1 MVSDLENSSS
11 NLETLADSDNHHER
25 QSSTKPLPLLVE
37 DYIYRGEELEDF
49 SIYELACLT
58 CPKNTSALE
67 RERYIRACE
76 SLRDDQTLTWNH
88 RVFFQPAHSKAKSR
102 WISFLR
108 EPKVPCIAGNSFTS
122 VACIDPSRTQYS
134 TP

>member
-1 MVSDLENSSS
+1 MVCDLENSSS
-11 NLETLADSDNHHER
+11 DSETLSDSEDHHER
-25 QSSTKPLPLLVE
+25 QSATKPLPLLVE

-58 CPKNTSALE
+58 CPKNTSAVE

-88 RVFFQPAHSKAKSR
+88 RVFFQSTHSKAKSR

-108 EPKVPCIAGNSFTS
+108 EPKVPCITGNSSTS
-122 VACIDPSRTQYS
+122 PVYIDSSRT
-134 TP
+134 